1 MNKSKRP
8 GGAVPPAYQ
17 TYARTR
23 HVRTDVPCYNSPY
36 TVKGWTYGRK
46 K

>member
-23 HVRTDVPCYNSPY
+23 HERTDVPYNSPY
-36 TVKGWTYGRK
+36 TVKWRTYGRK